1 MVNKLID
8 GGMKLLDGVF
18 MQHEAKS
25 GMYKVKEKCW
35 QLSTKEKL
43 VSKAEEIEAMVA
55 WLMYVLRN
63 LT

>member
-35 QLSTKEKL
+35 QLSTRKNWFPRLK
-43 VSKAEEIEAMVA
+43 
-55 WLMYVLRN
+55 R
-63 LT
+63 